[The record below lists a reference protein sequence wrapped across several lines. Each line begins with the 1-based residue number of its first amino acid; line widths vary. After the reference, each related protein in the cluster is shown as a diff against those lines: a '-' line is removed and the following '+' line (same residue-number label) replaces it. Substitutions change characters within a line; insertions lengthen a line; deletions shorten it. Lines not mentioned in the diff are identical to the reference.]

1 MYCYLYFCFI
11 VYYYFALFI
20 FLLLNICVT
29 MLYIEQDAW
38 VNLFIFFF
46 TDVSVLPD
54 NGHIL

>member
-1 MYCYLYFCFI
+1 
-11 VYYYFALFI
+11 
-20 FLLLNICVT
+20 